1 MSSGGQGRERRV
13 SGDGTRPNPG
23 DEASPEASQTAEN
36 ICRACGGSGRVGGE
50 PCPDCGGTG
59 TVTETVGDA

>member
-1 MSSGGQGRERRV
+1 MSGGGLGRPAAMAPP
-13 SGDGTRPNPG
+13 GKPG
-23 DEASPEASQTAEN
+23 DEAPPEAPQTAEN
-36 ICRACGGSGRVGGE
+36 VCRACGGTGLAGDR